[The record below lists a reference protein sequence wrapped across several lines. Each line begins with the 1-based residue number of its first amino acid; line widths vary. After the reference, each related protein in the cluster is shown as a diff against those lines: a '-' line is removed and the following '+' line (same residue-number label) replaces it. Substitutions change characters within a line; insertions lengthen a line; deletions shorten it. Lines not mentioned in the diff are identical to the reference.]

1 MFAHFDIS
9 KNIFRHLESGLDRIL
24 RGRLFPTPR
33 IRETAF
39 QGSPCP
45 AHEAFGG

>member
-33 IRETAF
+33 IRETAIP
-39 QGSPCP
+39 GESLPS
-45 AHEAFGG
+45 A